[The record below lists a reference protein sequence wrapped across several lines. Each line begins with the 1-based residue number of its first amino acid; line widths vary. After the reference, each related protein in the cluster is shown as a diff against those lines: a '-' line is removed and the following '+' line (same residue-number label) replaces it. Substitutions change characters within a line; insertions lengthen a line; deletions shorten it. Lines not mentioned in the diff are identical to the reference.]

1 MEINRAKAMELFNQ
15 FIDSESLIKHCL
27 AVEGSMRGCAAKYD
41 GDVEL
46 WGVCGLLH
54 DIDFQKWPDEHL
66 MKAPSILKEA
76 GYPDYFINAVLG
88 HADYTNIP
96 RDTDMAKCL
105 YAVDQLASFIVA
117 VALVRP
123 TKLEGMNAKS
133 VNKKIKDKAFARAV
147 DRDELQKGADELG
160 MDLGDLI
167 ILVIESLQKREIEL
181 NEMGLSLL

>member
-1 MEINRAKAMELFNQ
+1 MEINRENAMKLFNQ
-15 FIDSESLIKHCL
+15 FIDSESLTKHCL
-27 AVEGSMRGCAAKYD
+27 AVEGAMRGCAVKYD
-41 GDVEL
+41 GDVEI
-46 WGVCGLLH
+46 WGVCGLIH

-66 MKAPSILKEA
+66 KQAPAILKEA
-76 GYPDYFINAVLG
+76 GYPEYIINAVLG
-88 HADYTNIP
+88 HGDYTNVA

-123 TKLEGMNAKS
+123 TKLEGMNVKS
-133 VNKKIKDKAFARAV
+133 VKKKIKDKEFARAV

-167 ILVIESLQKREIEL
+167 TLVIESLQKREDEL
-181 NEMGLSLL
+181 CEIGLSLL